1 MEPAAAAQRK
11 AEPMNKYIKKSNRR
25 FTMSLLTALL
35 ITAVTFAMT
44 GCSSSASESGPE
56 ISSDGKP
63 SIVCTAFP
71 QYDWTLNILG
81 DRASEFNV
89 TLLNHQGA
97 DMHSF
102 QPTAE
107 NMVSIAK
114 CDLFIHIGGYSESW
128 VPSALESAG
137 NEKAE
142 ILTLL
147 DYVDAKAEE
156 FTEGMEHNHD
166 HDHGE
171 SAAGTLSHEAD
182 VHSDADE
189 HLGADDHDD
198 HDDHDDNDDEELDE
212 HMWLSLRCAQD
223 ACDAILKSIC
233 KLDPENALIYEKNAL
248 TYSEKLQTIDKSY
261 EYAVSHASKNVLLFA
276 DRFPFRYLTDD
287 YNLEYLA
294 AFPGCSAETEA
305 SFETIL
311 YLSEEME
318 AHQLTCAII
327 LEGSKTDFAKTV
339 IGNAKV
345 ENPRILTLNSMQSI
359 NQRDID
365 AGTCYLTIMEE
376 NLAVLKEALA

>member
-11 AEPMNKYIKKSNRR
+11 AEPMNKHRKKSNRS
-25 FTMSLLTALL
+25 FTMLLLTALL
-35 ITAVTFAMT
+35 INAVTFAMT
-44 GCSSSASESGPE
+44 GCSSSVYESSESE

-81 DRASEFNV
+81 DMASEFNV

-166 HDHGE
+166 HNHDHDHDE
-171 SAAGTLSHEAD
+171 PAEAAAGTGSHEAD
-182 VHSDADE
+182 
-189 HLGADDHDD
+189 DH
-198 HDDHDDNDDEELDE
+198 DDEELDE

-233 KLDPENALIYEKNAL
+233 KLDSENALIYEKNAL
-248 TYSEKLQTIDKSY
+248 AYSEKLQTIDKSY
-261 EYAVSHASKNVLLFA
+261 EYAVNHASKNVLLFA

-339 IGNAKV
+339 VGNAKV
-345 ENPRILTLNSMQSI
+345 EKPRILTLNSMQSI

>member
-1 MEPAAAAQRK
+1 M
-11 AEPMNKYIKKSNRR
+11 
-25 FTMSLLTALL
+25 LVLTTLL
-35 ITAVTFAMT
+35 IIAVTFAMT
-44 GCSSSASESGPE
+44 GCGSSASSSASVTA
-56 ISSDGKP
+56 SDGKP

-166 HDHGE
+166 HGDHDHDHGE
-171 SAAGTLSHEAD
+171 ADEAAAGTVSHEAD
-182 VHSDADE
+182 VNGS
-189 HLGADDHDD
+189 ADDHAVHSDHDVDD
-198 HDDHDDNDDEELDE
+198 HANHGDEELDE

-223 ACDAILKSIC
+223 ACDAIMKSIC
-233 KLDPENALIYEKNAL
+233 KLDPENAQIYEKNAL
-248 TYSEKLQTIDKSY
+248 AYSEKLQTIDKSY

-345 ENPRILTLNSMQSI
+345 EKPRILTLNSMQSI

-376 NLAVLKEALA
+376 NLAVLKGALA

>member
-11 AEPMNKYIKKSNRR
+11 AEPMNKYRKKINRR
-25 FTMSLLTALL
+25 FTMSLITALL
-35 ITAVTFAMT
+35 IIAVTFAMT
-44 GCSSSASESGPE
+44 GCGSSASASSSESE
-56 ISSDGKP
+56 ISSDRKP

-81 DRASEFNV
+81 DSASEFNV

-166 HDHGE
+166 HDHDHADHGE
-171 SAAGTLSHEAD
+171 AADDHD
-182 VHSDADE
+182 
-189 HLGADDHDD
+189 ADDHDD
-198 HDDHDDNDDEELDE
+198 HGDEELDE

-223 ACDAILKSIC
+223 ACHAILESIC
-233 KLDPENALIYEKNAL
+233 KLDPENAQVYEKNAL
-248 TYSEKLQTIDKSY
+248 AYSEKLQTIDKSY

-345 ENPRILTLNSMQSI
+345 ETPRILTLNSMQSI

>member
-1 MEPAAAAQRK
+1 
-11 AEPMNKYIKKSNRR
+11 
-25 FTMSLLTALL
+25 MSLLTALL

-44 GCSSSASESGPE
+44 GCSSYAFEPE

-137 NEKAE
+137 NEKTE

-147 DYVDAKAEE
+147 DYVDVKAEE

-166 HDHGE
+166 HDH
-171 SAAGTLSHEAD
+171 
-182 VHSDADE
+182 
-189 HLGADDHDD
+189 DHDD
-198 HDDHDDNDDEELDE
+198 HSDEELDE

-248 TYSEKLQTIDKSY
+248 AYSEKLQTIDKSY

-276 DRFPFRYLTDD
+276 DRFPFRYMTDD

>member
-1 MEPAAAAQRK
+1 
-11 AEPMNKYIKKSNRR
+11 
-25 FTMSLLTALL
+25 
-35 ITAVTFAMT
+35 
-44 GCSSSASESGPE
+44 
-56 ISSDGKP
+56 
-63 SIVCTAFP
+63 
-71 QYDWTLNILG
+71 
-81 DRASEFNV
+81 
-89 TLLNHQGA
+89 
-97 DMHSF
+97 MHSF

-147 DYVDAKAEE
+147 DHVDAKAEE

-166 HDHGE
+166 HGEHDADDHDE
-171 SAAGTLSHEAD
+171 VAEAATGTGSHEAD
-182 VHSDADE
+182 THG
-189 HLGADDHDD
+189 GADDDRDD
-198 HDDHDDNDDEELDE
+198 HSEVDHADHGDEELDE

-223 ACDAILKSIC
+223 ACHAILESIC
-233 KLDPENALIYEKNAL
+233 KLDPENAQIYEKNAL
-248 TYSEKLQTIDKSY
+248 AYSEKLQTIDKSY

-345 ENPRILTLNSMQSI
+345 ETPRILTLNSMQSI

>member
-1 MEPAAAAQRK
+1 
-11 AEPMNKYIKKSNRR
+11 MNKHKKILNRR
-25 FTMSLLTALL
+25 FTILILTALL
-35 ITAVTFAMT
+35 IIAVTFAIT
-44 GCSSSASESGPE
+44 GCGSSASSTEAEAESVTT
-56 ISSDGKP
+56 SDGKP

-114 CDLFIHIGGYSESW
+114 CNLFIHIGGYSESW

-166 HDHGE
+166 HDHDH
-171 SAAGTLSHEAD
+171 STD
-182 VHSDADE
+182 VHSA
-189 HLGADDHDD
+189 ADDHDV
-198 HDDHDDNDDEELDE
+198 DDNAEHGGEELDE

-223 ACDAILKSIC
+223 ACDAIMKSIC
-233 KLDPENALIYEKNAL
+233 KLDPENAQIYEKNAL
-248 TYSEKLQTIDKSY
+248 AYSEKLQTIDKSY

-339 IGNAKV
+339 IGNAKM
-345 ENPRILTLNSMQSI
+345 EKPRILTLNSMQSI